1 MVFKQMVSER
11 IASIQES
18 TTLRISATAKK
29 LAASGLDI
37 IDMAVGEPDFD
48 TPKHI
53 VEAGCSSIRMGE
65 THYAPTGGI
74 PELRRAIAEKLSR
87 ENSLPATAD
96 DVIVTPGAKMA
107 VFAAIQALLQEGDE
121 CVLIGPSWVS
131 YEPCVAFAGGRVAW
145 GKVDGNFMPE
155 NIAENINS
163 KTRLII
169 VNSPSNPTG
178 SVFDRKVLEEVRDL
192 AVDHNLFVISDEIY
206 EKIIYDREH
215 ISIGSMA
222 GMEDRTVTING
233 FSKVYAMTGWRLG
246 YLTGPKETMKWVIR
260 LLSHSVSQATTFVQS
275 AGVAAMQGP
284 QGEVASMVKE
294 FRERRDILVAGL
306 KDLGIPCNVP
316 GGAFYL
322 FPDVSALGG
331 GDAFTDKLLKEALIA
346 ATPGSAFGPGGN
358 NYVRLSYAT
367 SQSRIKQALERIEK
381 VLR

>member
-1 MVFKQMVSER
+1 MVSER